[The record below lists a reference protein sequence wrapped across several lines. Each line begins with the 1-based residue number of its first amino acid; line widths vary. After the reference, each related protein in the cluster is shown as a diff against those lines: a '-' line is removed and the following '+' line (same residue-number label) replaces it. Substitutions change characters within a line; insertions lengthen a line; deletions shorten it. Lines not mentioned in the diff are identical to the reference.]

1 MSKKTKAAPVEQVTP
16 VEDTASTAATLEP
29 VQLTLQDMSAI
40 ANVIDLASRRGA
52 FHANEMSAVGNVYNK
67 LNGFLQ
73 YVAATQAKE
82 KADQASMDAAQE
94 TVDTE

>member
-1 MSKKTKAAPVEQVTP
+1 MAKKKAVVEETVTTTA
-16 VEDTASTAATLEP
+16 DTTSAEATLEP
-29 VQLTLQDMSAI
+29 VQLTLQDMNAI

-73 YVAATQAKE
+73 YVAATQSKE
-82 KADQASMDAAQE
+82 KADQESVEAAQAAAE
-94 TVDTE
+94 

>member
-1 MSKKTKAAPVEQVTP
+1 MAKKAKEAVQEVTAAEDTTSAAP
-16 VEDTASTAATLEP
+16 TLEP

-52 FHANEMSAVGNVYNK
+52 FHASEMSAVGSVFNK

-73 YVAATQAKE
+73 YVAATQSKE
-82 KADQASMDAAQE
+82 KADAESAEMEQE
-94 TVDTE
+94 ANAE

>member
-1 MSKKTKAAPVEQVTP
+1 MAKKAKETVVEEVAVGTA
-16 VEDTASTAATLEP
+16 EDTTSAEATLEP
-29 VQLTLQDMSAI
+29 VQLTLQDMSAV

-52 FHANEMSAVGNVYNK
+52 FHANELAAVGNVYNK

-82 KADQASMDAAQE
+82 KEEAEAQE
-94 TVDTE
+94 GASAE

>member
-1 MSKKTKAAPVEQVTP
+1 MSKKANEEVTT
-16 VEDTASTAATLEP
+16 VAEDTTSPEATLEP

-52 FHANEMSAVGNVYNK
+52 FQANEMSAVGNVYNK

-82 KADQASMDAAQE
+82 KADQESAEAAQE
-94 TVDTE
+94 TTDAE

>member
-1 MSKKTKAAPVEQVTP
+1 MSKKAKEAVEEVVTTA
-16 VEDTASTAATLEP
+16 EDTTSAEPTLEP

-40 ANVIDLASRRGA
+40 ANVLDLASRRGA
-52 FHANEMSAVGNVYNK
+52 FHANEMSAVGNVFNK

-82 KADQASMDAAQE
+82 KADQESVDAVQE
-94 TVDTE
+94 TTDAE

>member
-1 MSKKTKAAPVEQVTP
+1 MSKKAKDVEEVTA
-16 VEDTASTAATLEP
+16 VEDNTSAEPTLEP

-52 FHANEMSAVGNVYNK
+52 FHANEMSAVGNVFNK

-73 YVAATQAKE
+73 YVSATQAKE
-82 KADQASMDAAQE
+82 KADQESVEAAQE
-94 TVDTE
+94 TTDAE

>member
-1 MSKKTKAAPVEQVTP
+1 MAKKKAAVTEEVVTP
-16 VEDTASTAATLEP
+16 AVEDTTTAEATLEP

-73 YVAATQAKE
+73 YVAATQSKE
-82 KADQASMDAAQE
+82 KADQESVEAAQAAAE
-94 TVDTE
+94 